1 MENNNINPLTDQN
14 NPTPQ
19 PTPQNPAPAMGGMIT
34 PQPTPQNPAPA
45 MGGMITPQPTPQNP
59 APKKLKHKKLIIFLI
74 ILILLI
80 GGGLG
85 FYFLYWMNPAVMWS
99 RSLNSLG
106 FAYGKAA
113 DYSLQQT
120 TTKYAGLHFDGNL
133 TATSGKNNYSGK
145 ITIDTYNKNT
155 QTNLDIS
162 IGLDKVNLKEISI
175 EQPNSSNPDVYLN
188 ISGYKKFNVGTL
200 LGLDNSAVNSIDGQW
215 IKIDQSLIGS
225 AIDSQSMQTKS
236 NPLTSKD
243 IAQTVKDI
251 EGVNKKYIFNS
262 DKKYAVTKILKNYGF
277 ENIDGHRTY
286 HYKIGFNKEN
296 VKSYISDLSSQLT
309 TTPLGKWAMQTYNKP
324 IDKLI
329 NIESLKA
336 SADKIN
342 DSDSV
347 DVWIDSSLSYIY
359 RVRISDSKNPTTKYL
374 DTGLEF
380 NNFNQIPFYLNL
392 NTSSDGTTNKL
403 VAKTIID
410 TKKQTISGNLKYTIS
425 GQGDNTSVSLDTNFN
440 QSNKQLSLTAP
451 IKYVTLKQAL
461 TQLGLGADYDQ
472 LVTNLSKSGGL
483 QGVLSNSLIGN

>member
-1 MENNNINPLTDQN
+1 MENKNINPTSNQN
-14 NPTPQ
+14 NTTPQ
-19 PTPQNPAPAMGGMIT
+19 PTPQNPAPVMGGI
-34 PQPTPQNPAPA
+34 
-45 MGGMITPQPTPQNP
+45 ITPQPTPQNP

-80 GGGLG
+80 GGGIG

-145 ITIDTYNKNT
+145 IIIDTYNKNT
-155 QTNLDIS
+155 QTNLDIN
-162 IGLDKVNLKEISI
+162 IGLDKVNLNEMSI
-175 EQPNSSNPDVYLN
+175 EQPNSSIPDVYLN

-200 LGLDNSAVNSIDGQW
+200 LGLDNNAANSIDGQW
-215 IKIDQSLIGS
+215 VKIDQSLIGS
-225 AIDSQSMQTKS
+225 AINSQSMQIKNNS
-236 NPLTSKD
+236 LSSKD
-243 IAQTVKDI
+243 IAQTVKDL
-251 EGVNKKYIFNS
+251 ESVNKKYIFNS
-262 DKKYAVTKILKNYGF
+262 DKKYAVTKILKNYGY
-277 ENIDGHRTY
+277 ETIDGHRTY

-296 VKSYISDLSSQLT
+296 VKNYITDLSSQLT
-309 TTPLGKWAMQTYNKP
+309 TTPLGKWTMQKYNKP

-329 NIESLKA
+329 NTESLKA

-359 RVRISDSKNPTTKYL
+359 RVRISDSKNPTINYL

-380 NNFNQIPFYLNL
+380 NNFSQIPFYINF
-392 NTSSDGTTNKL
+392 NSSSDGTTSKL

-410 TKKQTISGNLKYTIS
+410 TKKQTISGNLQYTIS
-425 GQGDNTSVSLDTNFN
+425 GQGDSTSVNLNTNFN
-440 QSNKQLSLTAP
+440 QSNKKLTLIAP
-451 IKYVTLKQAL
+451 TKYITLKQAL
-461 TQLGLGADYDQ
+461 NQLGLGADYDQ
-472 LVTNLSKSGGL
+472 LVTNLSESGGL
-483 QGVLSNSLIGN
+483 QGILYNTLIGT